1 MKASDRD
8 QRLYLEDMVTAMA
21 RIAEYIESH
30 NEATF
35 VQDYKTLDAVIRNLE
50 VIGEASKNISKSL
63 KAKNPGI
70 PWDEMYRLRNRITHE
85 YFGVDYHI
93 IWSIVYHELPKNHLQ
108 ITALLESLDS
118 TEPS

>member
-1 MKASDRD
+1 
-8 QRLYLEDMVTAMA
+8 MVTAMT

-63 KAKNPGI
+63 KAKYSGI
-70 PWDEMYRLRNRITHE
+70 PWEEMYRLRNRITHE

-93 IWSIVYHELPKNHLQ
+93 IWLIVSLELPKNHLQ
-108 ITALLESLDS
+108 LTSLLESLDRAES
-118 TEPS
+118 T